1 MIQNKNFF
9 IVIKIRI
16 QNKIVSTS
24 HGHLWEYIAN
34 PTVWKTM
41 YTAIVSVELY
51 GNMSEKISK
60 VFKNK
65 IIVDWSG
72 LKVFIGKE
80 DLSSALKKW

>member
-1 MIQNKNFF
+1 
-9 IVIKIRI
+9 
-16 QNKIVSTS
+16 
-24 HGHLWEYIAN
+24 
-34 PTVWKTM
+34 M
-41 YTAIVSVELY
+41 YTAIVSVEQY

-80 DLSSALKKW
+80 DLSSALKK